1 MKIIRHTAR
10 DMRQA
15 LRAVREQ
22 LGEDAVILSSRRT
35 GEGVEVTAAVDFDAS
50 TLEAG
55 GFATTPATVAPLPTA
70 KAPPRS
76 APAKIIDATP
86 VSSSPRTVPT
96 AARSP
101 GSLSP
106 TALALTNG
114 RAPRTDTNGASFA
127 QAAAQPARDRVN
139 DDTAPRSAHSYRDG
153 DAAPHARQDVDAASD
168 YAPADDSTMRVPG
181 RSYDELA
188 ALESP
193 AGAFDQA
200 GHSPGAN
207 FNGRSRYNHGAAYH
221 PGYDADWISEAARE
235 AVAEHLA
242 SERAPVLAP
251 ATPPA
256 TRADQPAAVA
266 PRAIAAAPAQQHATS
281 AHKSSHSF
289 VVGDDDEAHDPRD
302 AEDSMEH
309 APARADRTAAARAD
323 HAAAGRAASSR
334 HTDSSDSAAH
344 NRRYTDDRV
353 DQASAQPN
361 KAVALRADGSHRADT
376 DNRATQSRRYTNDA
390 IDHAPPA
397 TPRYAAAEPTIDR
410 YSSAS
415 YEVIAAAD
423 PVEEIREATLTPL
436 ASNEVKATF
445 AEFQATAA
453 AAAAAAP
460 AASSPAAT
468 EAMGN
473 ELRSLRRMLET
484 QLAHLA
490 WNDLTRRA
498 PVHTEILRELTE
510 IGITQDLA
518 EHLVRQ
524 LPEDTDLTFARRFTI
539 AGLSQYLKVTGDRW
553 LDDGGRVAFV
563 GATGVGKTTTL
574 AKIAVRWVLR
584 HGPRDIALVA
594 ADSVRIGAQ
603 DQLQSLA
610 QLLGVPVYTPESF
623 DQLPALLSRVSE
635 RLILID
641 TPGSSVRD
649 TQLAGR
655 LAVLSNSASKLET
668 ALVLAAST
676 QAGAIEESVRRF
688 ASANP
693 SCCVL
698 TKIDEAA
705 SLGGVLSA
713 LIRARLPVS
722 YMSEGQRVPE
732 DLRPARALEL
742 VSAAVRLA
750 KARGAAADEDLL
762 RRRFGKT
769 AHGIS

>member
-55 GFATTPATVAPLPTA
+55 GFSNAPAPAPSLPTRA
-70 KAPPRS
+70 LPAP
-76 APAKIIDATP
+76 IIDATAVEVSP
-86 VSSSPRTVPT
+86 VASRAGAVSKAGRSAPVGTRSPAAQAPNATRSLATQAPNGSRSLATSAPFDSSASGASGAFASRSQAAAEESSS
-96 AARSP
+96 RSP
-101 GSLSP
+101 SALSA
-106 TALALTNG
+106 TAFALTTG
-114 RAPRTDTNGASFA
+114 RAPPA
-127 QAAAQPARDRVN
+127 QAPVAYN
-139 DDTAPRSAHSYRDG
+139 T
-153 DAAPHARQDVDAASD
+153 PHAQLADGAE
-168 YAPADDSTMRVPG
+168 ADDDAHDGVPAP
-181 RSYDELA
+181 SYDELA
-188 ALESP
+188 ALEQPDDYDTGVTFTSHASP
-193 AGAFDQA
+193 R
-200 GHSPGAN
+200 HSGNAAVH
-207 FNGRSRYNHGAAYH
+207 RGAAYH
-221 PGYDADWISEAARE
+221 PAYDTDLISEAARE
-235 AVAEHLA
+235 AVVEHLA

-251 ATPPA
+251 AAAAHRTAAQTGVAP
-256 TRADQPAAVA
+256 QPAAQ
-266 PRAIAAAPAQQHATS
+266 RIAAQTNGAHRAGVPTS
-281 AHKSSHSF
+281 AAQS
-289 VVGDDDEAHDPRD
+289 
-302 AEDSMEH
+302 
-309 APARADRTAAARAD
+309 TAAPQL
-323 HAAAGRAASSR
+323 AAQRTTAQTTAASQRAAQR
-334 HTDSSDSAAH
+334 I
-344 NRRYTDDRV
+344 
-353 DQASAQPN
+353 SAQET
-361 KAVALRADGSHRADT
+361 A
-376 DNRATQSRRYTNDA
+376 
-390 IDHAPPA
+390 APTAQPA
-397 TPRYAAAEPTIDR
+397 
-410 YSSAS
+410 SS
-415 YEVIAAAD
+415 YEAMAAVD
-423 PVEEIREATLTPL
+423 PVDEIREATLTPL

-445 AEFQATAA
+445 AEFAAGAAT
-453 AAAAAAP
+453 
-460 AASSPAAT
+460 SPAAA

-473 ELRSLRRMLET
+473 ELKTLRRMLEN

-524 LPEDTDLTFARRFTI
+524 LPEDQDLTFARRFTI
-539 AGLSQYLKVTGDRW
+539 AGLSQYLKVTGDHW

-584 HGPRDIALVA
+584 HGARDIALVA
-594 ADSVRIGAQ
+594 ADPVRIGAQ
-603 DQLQSLA
+603 DQLRSLA

-623 DQLPALLSRVSE
+623 DQLPALLSRLSE
-635 RLILID
+635 QLILID

-649 TQLAGR
+649 SQLAGR

-676 QAGAIEESVRRF
+676 QAGAIEEAVRRF
-688 ASANP
+688 APANP

-698 TKIDEAA
+698 TKLDEAA

-762 RRRFGKT
+762 RRRFGKN

>member
-35 GEGVEVTAAVDFDAS
+35 GEGVEVTAAVDFDAT

-55 GFATTPATVAPLPTA
+55 GFTDAPTA
-70 KAPPRS
+70 APPS
-76 APAKIIDATP
+76 AIIDATP
-86 VSSSPRTVPT
+86 IATPAAPRAAASPARQT
-96 AARSP
+96 AALSAPRALAAP
-101 GSLSP
+101 GSGRPPAAPSP
-106 TALALTNG
+106 NRPAAAPNTSRTPAALNPTVLALTTP
-114 RAPRTDTNGASFA
+114 RARRTNPLPE
-127 QAAAQPARDRVN
+127 AAATFQEVTAAAVAPAPQPAL
-139 DDTAPRSAHSYRDG
+139 
-153 DAAPHARQDVDAASD
+153 
-168 YAPADDSTMRVPG
+168 
-181 RSYDELA
+181 SYDALA
-188 ALESP
+188 AMQP
-193 AGAFDQA
+193 AP
-200 GHSPGAN
+200 S
-207 FNGRSRYNHGAAYH
+207 YNE
-221 PGYDADWISEAARE
+221 GYDADWISEAARE
-235 AVAEHLA
+235 AVLA
-242 SERAPVLAP
+242 H
-251 ATPPA
+251 
-256 TRADQPAAVA
+256 
-266 PRAIAAAPAQQHATS
+266 AAPT
-281 AHKSSHSF
+281 
-289 VVGDDDEAHDPRD
+289 
-302 AEDSMEH
+302 
-309 APARADRTAAARAD
+309 
-323 HAAAGRAASSR
+323 
-334 HTDSSDSAAH
+334 
-344 NRRYTDDRV
+344 
-353 DQASAQPN
+353 
-361 KAVALRADGSHRADT
+361 
-376 DNRATQSRRYTNDA
+376 
-390 IDHAPPA
+390 
-397 TPRYAAAEPTIDR
+397 AEPAFD
-410 YSSAS
+410 
-415 YEVIAAAD
+415 D

-436 ASNEVKATF
+436 ASSEVKATF
-445 AEFQATAA
+445 AQFQA
-453 AAAAAAP
+453 P
-460 AASSPAAT
+460 ASPTPAAT

-473 ELRSLRRMLET
+473 ELKTLRRMLET

-524 LPEDTDLTFARRFTI
+524 LPEDTELTFARRFTI
-539 AGLSQYLKVTGDRW
+539 AGLSQYLKVTGDHW
-553 LDDGGRVAFV
+553 LDDGGRVAFA

-610 QLLGVPVYTPESF
+610 QMLGVPVYTPEKF
-623 DQLPALLSRVSE
+623 EHLPSLLSRLNE

-649 TQLAGR
+649 AQLASR

-676 QAGAIEESVRRF
+676 QAGSIEEAVKHF
-688 ASANP
+688 APANP

-705 SLGGVLSA
+705 SLGGVLSV

-750 KARGAAADEDLL
+750 KVRGAAADEDLL